1 MQEGSEHFK
10 ALNEIQGITA
20 HDKEYEIAFLAD
32 DILLSLSETQASIQC
47 LGKSERLTILFWVL
61 FVCINMTKTE
71 AMPPGTSPAKSLLI
85 FHANS
90 P

>member
-1 MQEGSEHFK
+1 MCLTLNTFSGGDLVIMQEGSEHFK

-47 LGKSERLTILFWVL
+47 LG
-61 FVCINMTKTE
+61 E
-71 AMPPGTSPAKSLLI
+71 A
-85 FHANS
+85 
-90 P
+90 

>member
-47 LGKSERLTILFWVL
+47 LGEVWEVNNPVSGSFCVHKYDQDRGNASRHLPSKIPLNFP
-61 FVCINMTKTE
+61 CQ
-71 AMPPGTSPAKSLLI
+71 
-85 FHANS
+85 
-90 P
+90 